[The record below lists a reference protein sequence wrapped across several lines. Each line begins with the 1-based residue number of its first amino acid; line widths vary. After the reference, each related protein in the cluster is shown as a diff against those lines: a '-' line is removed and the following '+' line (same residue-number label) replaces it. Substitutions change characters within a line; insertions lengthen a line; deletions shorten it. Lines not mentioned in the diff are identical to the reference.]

1 MRIDRLRLPRYRN
14 LVDFEVNFH
23 QQSERQVI
31 VGRNGVGKSNLL
43 EAIVRIFRDLDLE
56 EVSSFEYQIE
66 YFCRGHAV
74 RITNAKRE
82 NLSGGS
88 AFIFVRTYEVANH
101 QQADLLPEKQYRLIL
116 QADFYKRNRRIGLQS
131 SPTRLLPNYVFGYY
145 SGDISRFEGIFEHH
159 EEKYYADQVRG
170 EEAPLRTLFLARPH
184 HSQFAFLSFLA
195 VDDEKARDFLKNEL
209 RIEGLDAVL
218 FALREPYWAKAR
230 KGKSSSSGDQR
241 FWGAAGK
248 VEPFLGRLFNNSFVP
263 MAFSERMK
271 ISVGQT
277 ETKERRFCYLPDGD
291 SVERLAEGLSK
302 KEFFARL
309 ESLVF
314 SDVVSSDGSDVR
326 IWLRLKGVEESAT
339 FNDLAEGERQLLTVL
354 GLLRFTEDDEALF
367 ILDEPDTHLNPAW
380 CLDYL
385 ENLRKYGADLA
396 TSQIIMTTH
405 SPMTFAGLNR
415 NEVVVLR
422 RDDEVTPVAFN
433 SEQGSLDET
442 KGASKRASV
451 IVAEHPTSSPKGMG
465 FGAILTSDIFGLRST
480 LDADTLRDVERL
492 RFLAAQPERTF
503 AEEAELARLN
513 ASLTP
518 LGFSREVRDPL
529 FKEFVNEMA
538 LGRNETPELW
548 GTVLTTEQRARRSRL
563 VASVVRRLKAGQER
577 E

>member
-1 MRIDRLRLPRYRN
+1 MRIDRLRLPKYRN
-14 LVDFEVNFH
+14 LIDFEVDFH
-23 QQSERQVI
+23 QQSARQVI

-66 YFCRGHAV
+66 YFCRGYAV
-74 RITNAKRE
+74 RITNTKQA
-82 NLSGGS
+82 NLADSNEVN
-88 AFIFVRTYEVANH
+88 FVRTYEVADH
-101 QQADLLPEKQYRLIL
+101 KQIDVQPEKHYRLIA

-131 SPTRLLPNYVFGYY
+131 NPKRLLPNYVFGYY
-145 SGDISRFEGIFEHH
+145 SGDISRFEGIFERH
-159 EEKYYADQVRG
+159 EENYYADQVHG

-195 VDDEKARDFLKNEL
+195 VDDEKARGFLKNEL

-218 FALREPYWAKAR
+218 VALREPYWAKAR
-230 KGKSSSSGDQR
+230 KGKASSSDDQR

-248 VEPFLGRLFNNSFVP
+248 VAPFLGRLFNNSFVP

-277 ETKERRFCYLPDGD
+277 ETKERRFCYLPDSE
-291 SVERLAEGLSK
+291 SVVRLAEGLSK

-326 IWLRLKGVEESAT
+326 IWLRLKNVEESAT

-405 SPMTFAGLNR
+405 SPITFAGLDR
-415 NEVVVLR
+415 NEVVVLKR
-422 RDDEVTPVAFN
+422 SDV
-433 SEQGSLDET
+433 
-442 KGASKRASV
+442 GASKNTQKGWHDQREVQEAPKSV
-451 IVAEHPTSSPKGMG
+451 PTIIAEHPTSSPKGMG
-465 FGAILTSDIFGLRST
+465 FGAILTSDIFGMRST

-492 RFLAAQPERTF
+492 RFLAAQPQRTL
-503 AEEAELARLN
+503 AEETELAKLN
-513 ASLTP
+513 AALTP
-518 LGFSREVRDPL
+518 LGFSRELRDPL
-529 FKEFVNEMA
+529 FKEFVQEMA
-538 LGRNETPELW
+538 LDRHNAPDLW
-548 GTVLTTEQRARRSRL
+548 GAVLTAEQRARRSQL
-563 VASVVRRLKAGQER
+563 VASVVQRLKERQE
-577 E
+577 EE

>member
-1 MRIDRLRLPRYRN
+1 MRIDRLRLPKYRN
-14 LVDFEVNFH
+14 LVDFEVDFD
-23 QQSERQVI
+23 QQSARQVI

-66 YFCRGHAV
+66 YFCRKHAV
-74 RITNAKRE
+74 RITNNKQDSPKDGNTAT
-82 NLSGGS
+82 
-88 AFIFVRTYEVANH
+88 FVRTYEVADH
-101 QQADLLPEKQYRLIL
+101 KQADSLPEKHFRLIG

-145 SGDISRFEGIFEHH
+145 SGDISRFEGIFERH

-170 EEAPLRTLFLARPH
+170 EEAPLRTLFLARSH

-195 VDDEKARDFLKNEL
+195 VDDEMARKFLKNEL

-230 KGKSSSSGDQR
+230 KGKTSSGGDQR

-248 VEPFLGRLFNNSFVP
+248 VEPFLGRLFENSFVP

-277 ETKERRFCYLPDGD
+277 ETKERRFCYLPDSE
-291 SVERLAEGLSK
+291 SVVRLAEGLSK

-314 SDVVSSDGSDVR
+314 SDVVSGDGSDVR
-326 IWLRLKGVEESAT
+326 IWLRLKDVEESAT

-385 ENLRKYGADLA
+385 ENLRKYGAELA

-422 RDDEVTPVAFN
+422 RSEEVTPLAVTAVN
-433 SEQGSLDET
+433 GSMGEI
-442 KGASKRASV
+442 KEAQKRTSA
-451 IVAEHPTSSPKGMG
+451 IIAEHPTSSPKGMG

-492 RFLAAQPERTF
+492 RFLAAQPQRTV
-503 AEEAELARLN
+503 AEETELAKLN
-513 ASLTP
+513 AELTP
-518 LGFSREVRDPL
+518 LGFSRELRDPL
-529 FKEFVNEMA
+529 FKEFVQEMA
-538 LGRNETPELW
+538 LRRHDAPDLW
-548 GTVLTTEQRARRSRL
+548 RAVLTADQRARRSRL
-563 VASVVRRLKAGQER
+563 VADIVQRLKARQE

>member
-1 MRIDRLRLPRYRN
+1 MRIDRLQLPKYRN

-56 EVSSFEYQIE
+56 EVSSFEFQIE
-66 YFCRGHAV
+66 YFCRGCAV
-74 RITNAKRE
+74 RITNTKDVNSTDSNTA
-82 NLSGGS
+82 S
-88 AFIFVRTYEVANH
+88 FVRVYEVADH
-101 QQADLLPEKQYRLIL
+101 QQADLLPEKQYRVIA
-116 QADFYKRNRRIGLQS
+116 QADFYKRNKRVGLQS
-131 SPTRLLPNYVFGYY
+131 NPKRLLPNYVFGYY
-145 SGDISRFEGIFEHH
+145 SGDISRFEGIFERH

-170 EEAPLRTLFLARPH
+170 EEAPLRTLFLARSH

-195 VDDEKARDFLKNEL
+195 VDDEKARGFLKNEL

-218 FALREPYWAKAR
+218 FALREPYWAKSR
-230 KGKSSSSGDQR
+230 KGKSSTGGDQR

-248 VEPFLGRLFNNSFVP
+248 VEPFLDRLFDNSFVP

-277 ETKERRFCYLPDGD
+277 ETKERRFCYLPDSE
-291 SVERLAEGLSK
+291 SVVRLAEGLSK

-314 SDVVSSDGSDVR
+314 SDVVGSDGSDVR
-326 IWLRLKGVEESAT
+326 IWLRLKDVEESAT

-385 ENLRKYGADLA
+385 DNLRKYGADLA

-415 NEVVVLR
+415 NEVIVLKR
-422 RDDEVTPVAFN
+422 NDMTASEVANRVKHDL
-433 SEQGSLDET
+433 SETQE
-442 KGASKRASV
+442 ASKSMPA
-451 IVAEHPTSSPKGMG
+451 IIAEHPTSSPKGMG
-465 FGAILTSDIFGLRST
+465 FGAILTSDIFGMRST
-480 LDADTLRDVERL
+480 LDAETLRDVEQL
-492 RFLAAQPERTF
+492 RFLAAQPQRTP
-503 AEEAELARLN
+503 AEETELAKLN
-513 ASLTP
+513 AELTP
-518 LGFSREVRDPL
+518 LGFSRELRDPL
-529 FKEFVNEMA
+529 FKEFVSEMA
-538 LGRNETPELW
+538 LGRNETAELW
-548 GTVLTTEQRARRSRL
+548 GAVLTAEQRARRSQL
-563 VASVVRRLKAGQER
+563 VASVVQRLKARQEN
-577 E
+577 

>member
-1 MRIDRLRLPRYRN
+1 MRIDRLKLPRYRN

-23 QQSERQVI
+23 QQSSRQVI

-66 YFCRGHAV
+66 YFCRGRAV
-74 RITNAKRE
+74 RVTNSKLE
-82 NLSGGS
+82 ESKEGGALTFS
-88 AFIFVRTYEVANH
+88 RAYEVADH
-101 QQADLLPEKQYRLIL
+101 KQSDLFPDKHYRAIA
-116 QADFYKRNRRIGLQS
+116 QADFYKRNRRIGMQS
-131 SPTRLLPNYVFGYY
+131 NPERLLPNYVFGYY
-145 SGDISRFEGIFEHH
+145 SGDISRFEGIFERH
-159 EEKYYADQVRG
+159 EEIYYADQVKG
-170 EEAPLRTLFLARPH
+170 VEAPLRTLFLARPH

-195 VDDEKARDFLKNEL
+195 ADDVKARSFLREEL

-230 KGKSSSSGDQR
+230 KGKAASVGDQR

-248 VEPFLGRLFNNSFVP
+248 VEPFLGRLFENSFVP

-277 ETKERRFCYLPDGD
+277 ETKERRFCYLPDSE
-291 SVERLAEGLSK
+291 SVEQLARGLTN

-314 SDVVSSDGSDVR
+314 SNVVSGDGSDVR
-326 IWLRLKGVEESAT
+326 IWLRLEGIEESAT

-385 ENLRKYGADLA
+385 ENLRKYGADLS

-422 RDDEVTPVAFN
+422 RNDEVTPVAVTAEN
-433 SEQGSLDET
+433 GSMGEI
-442 KGASKRASV
+442 KEASKRTAV
-451 IVAEHPTSSPKGMG
+451 IISEHPTSSPKGMG

-492 RFLAAQPERTF
+492 RFLAAQPQRTV
-503 AEEAELARLN
+503 AEETELAKLN
-513 ASLTP
+513 AELTP
-518 LGFSREVRDPL
+518 LGFSRELRDPL
-529 FKEFVNEMA
+529 FKEFVHEMA
-538 LGRNETPELW
+538 LGRHDAPDLW
-548 GTVLTTEQRARRSRL
+548 GAVLTADQRARRSKL
-563 VASVVRRLKAGQER
+563 VADVVQRLKARQE